1 MKKQRSLAAKGYKYA
16 DETEVKAAQ
25 LMTPELANIFGNIHG
40 GHVMHF
46 VDNIAFVC
54 ATRFARTVCAT
65 VSIDRMDFH
74 APVHVGELL
83 HFVARINYVGRTS
96 LQIEVEVSSENVT
109 TGQVRHTNTSQ
120 LTFVALKNGKPTPV
134 PRLTCR
140 TREDKMCYLRAKML
154 REMGLRY
161 RDEKNRV
168 MGRFNHLGDKAL
180 DKLIAQDNIGRKSS
194 EKKKTKDLPRNNLV

>member
-1 MKKQRSLAAKGYKYA
+1 MKKQRLLATKDSKYA

-54 ATRFARTVCAT
+54 ATRFARMVCAT

-74 APVHVGELL
+74 APVYVGELL
-83 HFVARINYVGRTS
+83 HLIARINYVGRTS
-96 LQIEVEVSSENVT
+96 LQIEVKVSSENVA
-109 TGQVRHTNTSQ
+109 TGEFRHTNTSQ

-134 PRLTCR
+134 PRLICR
-140 TREDKMCYLRAKML
+140 TREDKIRYLRAKML
-154 REMGLRY
+154 REMGFCY
-161 RDEKNRV
+161 RDEKDRA
-168 MGRFNHLGDKAL
+168 MSRFDHLENKAL
-180 DKLIAQDNIGRKSS
+180 DKLIAQDNAGRTLT
-194 EKKKTKDLPRNNLV
+194 KKKRKT